1 MTVAIVAIVAVLLVL
16 GVGLLIFSLM
26 RKSQQA
32 VPFVADE
39 DRASKDNVV
48 GVDARGAEIRESD
61 EAPSAPR
68 DQAAFESVLREEISD
83 LGVQPPK
90 TDDEG

>member
-1 MTVAIVAIVAVLLVL
+1 MTVAIIAIVAVLLVL

-32 VPFVADE
+32 VPYVADE

-48 GVDARGAEIRESD
+48 GVDAAGAEILESD
-61 EAPSAPR
+61 EAPVAPR
-68 DQAAFESVLREEISD
+68 DQHAFEGVLQDEISD
-83 LGVQPPK
+83 LGRQQPK
-90 TDDEG
+90 ADDEG